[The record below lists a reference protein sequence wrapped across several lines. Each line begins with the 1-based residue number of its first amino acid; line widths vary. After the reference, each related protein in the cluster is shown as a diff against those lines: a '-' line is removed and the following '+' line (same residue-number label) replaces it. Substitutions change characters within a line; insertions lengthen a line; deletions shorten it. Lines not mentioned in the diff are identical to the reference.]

1 MALTKEK
8 RDQLILTGLMST
20 MIIVG
25 VWMLL
30 ITPTKAKLVRLDGE
44 ISASAGQLADA
55 ESKVARAGQIELEIQ
70 EIGKRLGTME
80 KDMVEG
86 DPSTWIRVRLNE
98 FVRDGQHKLRER
110 NIGQPE
116 QVEIGALPDF
126 PYQAIKFKIYGTG
139 FYEEVGRFITDLENT
154 FPYVR
159 VQQIDLRPNDAGD
172 FGVEGDLL
180 EYSFE
185 LVVPI
190 KPTEKKS

>member
-8 RDQLILTGLMST
+8 RDHLILTGLMST

-30 ITPTKAKLVRLDGE
+30 ITPTKAKLVRLEGE
-44 ISASAGQLADA
+44 VSASAGQLADA
-55 ESKVARAGQIELEIQ
+55 ESKVARAGQIELEMQ

-98 FVRDGQHKLRER
+98 FFRDNKHKIRER
-110 NIGQPE
+110 NIGQAE

-126 PYQAIKFKIYGTG
+126 PYQAIKFRVFGTG
-139 FYEEVGRFITDLENT
+139 FYEDVGRFITDLENT

-159 VQQIDLRPNDAGD
+159 VQQVDLRPNDAGD

>member
-1 MALTKEK
+1 MALSKEK

-30 ITPTKAKLVRLDGE
+30 ITPTKGKLVKLEAEVG
-44 ISASAGQLADA
+44 ASAGQLADA
-55 ESKVARAGQIELEIQ
+55 NSKVDRAGQIELEMR
-70 EIGKRLGTME
+70 EISKRLATME

-86 DPSTWIRVRLNE
+86 DPASWIRVRINE
-98 FVRDGQHKLRER
+98 FVRAGGHKLRER

-126 PYQAIKFKIYGTG
+126 PYQAIRFRIYGTA
-139 FYEEVGRFITDLENT
+139 FYEDIGRFITDLENT

-159 VQQIDLRPNDAGD
+159 VQGIDLSPGDAGD
-172 FGVEGDLL
+172 FGDDSDLL
-180 EYSFE
+180 TYSFE
-185 LVVPI
+185 MVVPL